1 MENFE
6 KVEML
11 TKKANVSFED
21 AKEAMEACNYD
32 MLDAMIYLEK
42 NGKVGSGK
50 TASYTTT
57 NEADTSEAF
66 EQAQKSYENSCQ
78 KTSFKECTEKFGKW
92 VVSLVQK
99 SVEIDFCVSK
109 DNRDILRVPLLALIL
124 AALLLFWLVLI
135 GLVIGLFCDCR
146 YYFQGSEKVT
156 ESLNQICDKAAEAC
170 EELKSEFQ
178 STNE

>member
-57 NEADTSEAF
+57 SEADTSEEF
-66 EQAQKSYENSCQ
+66 EQAQKSYEDSCQ
-78 KTSFKECTEKFGKW
+78 RTSVGEVFHKIGNGISVLF
-92 VVSLVQK
+92 QK
-99 SVEIDFCVSK
+99 ALDIDFCVARYEK
-109 DNRDILRVPLLALIL
+109 DILKVPFLALLLAI
-124 AALLLFWLVLI
+124 LLLFWPVAIALV
-135 GLVIGLFCDCR
+135 VGLFCHCK
-146 YYFQGSEKVT
+146 YYFVGSEKVT
-156 ESLNQICDKAAEAC
+156 ESLNMICDKAAETC
-170 EELKSEFQ
+170 EEIKSEFA
-178 STNE
+178 SKE

>member
-42 NGKVGSGK
+42 NGKVGTGK

-57 NEADTSEAF
+57 SGTDTSEEF
-66 EQAQKSYENSCQ
+66 EQAQRSYEDSCQ
-78 KTSFKECTEKFGKW
+78 RTSFGEVANKFGKW
-92 VVSLVQK
+92 AANLIQK
-99 SVEIDFCVSK
+99 SVEIDFCVSRFG
-109 DNRDILRVPLLALIL
+109 RDIVRLPLLALIL
-124 AALLLFWLVLI
+124 AACFLFWIVVIALV
-135 GLVIGLFCDCR
+135 VGLFCNCK

-178 STNE
+178 SK